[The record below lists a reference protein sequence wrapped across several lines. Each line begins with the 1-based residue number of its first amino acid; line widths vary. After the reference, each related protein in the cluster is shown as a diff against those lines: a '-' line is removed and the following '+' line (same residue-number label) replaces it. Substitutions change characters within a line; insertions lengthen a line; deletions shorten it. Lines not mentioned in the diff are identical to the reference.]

1 MSEIFDLEYLEYTT
15 APYSSNTTTC
25 PHCGGK
31 TVFEYT
37 ILYHNEDETTF
48 NFKDCRNSYGIAAT
62 CPGCKQLSLYFK
74 DSEDFK
80 ECLAFP
86 IKNTNA
92 PTPNKD
98 MPDNVK
104 TIFNESLN
112 VIPYSPRASIALSRL
127 AIDLLTIELNAEGAT
142 LNERIGFLVKQGLP
156 TKIQQALDSV
166 RVIGNNA
173 VHPGNIIITEN
184 DENLALSLLHFINII
199 VDYQIS
205 QPKQLEETYNLLPQN
220 YRKAIDG
227 RDS

>member
-1 MSEIFDLEYLEYTT
+1 MG
-15 APYSSNTTTC
+15 N
-25 PHCGGK
+25 
-31 TVFEYT
+31 
-37 ILYHNEDETTF
+37 
-48 NFKDCRNSYGIAAT
+48 RSY
-62 CPGCKQLSLYFK
+62 
-74 DSEDFK
+74 EV
-80 ECLAFP
+80 
-86 IKNTNA
+86 KNRWHFSW
-92 PTPNKD
+92 D
-98 MPDNVK
+98 
-104 TIFNESLN
+104 IFNESLN